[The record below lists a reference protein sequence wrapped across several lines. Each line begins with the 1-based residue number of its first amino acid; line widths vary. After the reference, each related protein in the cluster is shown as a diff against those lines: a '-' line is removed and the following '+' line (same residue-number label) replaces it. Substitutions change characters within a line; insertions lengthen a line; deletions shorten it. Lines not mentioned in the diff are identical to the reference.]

1 MERWVMMMM
10 MIIMVLT
17 VDYDPHYCDEVD
29 DDEDYYDDES
39 QVNDDGVPFKPR
51 SPLLTSRD

>member
-1 MERWVMMMM
+1 MMMI

-29 DDEDYYDDES
+29 DDDDYHDAES
-39 QVNDDGVPFKPR
+39 QVNDNCVPFKPR